1 MQHFSV
7 FLYFFLT
14 FAEFCRKKS
23 RVSRRRG
30 QSLAALAQ
38 KKGGDFQEY
47 DSRGTIFEPQHTSRR
62 SPVSARVTGLH
73 AFCFTASRAQN
84 AEQKRNGY
92 GTNIPRRYG
101 ARFASPRCRKILD
114 AHGFPAIRNRSF
126 STISQCVHSAK
137 SCILSN
143 YTSHEKLDFR
153 HPYFPSFSD
162 SGATAH
168 SVIFRKLPMCTFR
181 QKLRPK

>member
-1 MQHFSV
+1 MEFKNRIQEALFSNLSTPPEEV
-7 FLYFFLT
+7 L
-14 FAEFCRKKS
+14 CPQGS
-23 RVSRRRG
+23 R
-30 QSLAALAQ
+30 
-38 KKGGDFQEY
+38 DF
-47 DSRGTIFEPQHTSRR
+47 
-62 SPVSARVTGLH
+62 H
-73 AFCFTASRAQN
+73 AFCFTASARK
-84 AEQKRNGY
+84 AEQKRNEY

-101 ARFASPRCRKILD
+101 ARFASPRFRKTLD